1 MPAQGFLNSRDML
14 LPHFTALGAG
24 PIVLM
29 LHGAG
34 GNFRSFAPQVERLAR
49 AGYKAV
55 AWDMPGYGHSVPVE
69 PYGLKGLARS
79 AIALIEAL
87 LPADA
92 PAPKR
97 SVHLVGHGLGGMVAQ
112 ELIMRRPDLVRRLV
126 LVGSTSGPDSGW
138 AEDAVSQTL
147 LLDAAADADR
157 PQWAQT
163 VVAAQTGPQALAE
176 GVMLANH
183 CMAQVSPVTY
193 RHALQAQAAFD
204 RDAALSHIHVPT
216 LLIRGE
222 HDPLAPM
229 AALERM
235 AQRIHGGRWVQMPG
249 VGHWPQLESPE
260 AFEALLLDFLDEA
273 PVHWTH

>member
-1 MPAQGFLNSRDML
+1 ML

-34 GNFRSFAPQVERLAR
+34 GNFRSFAPQVERLAH

-69 PYGLKGLARS
+69 PYGLKGLALS
-79 AIALIEAL
+79 AMALIEAL

-97 SVHLVGHGLGGMVAQ
+97 AVHLVGHGLGGMVAQ
-112 ELIMRRPDLVRRLV
+112 ELIMRRPDLVRSLV
-126 LVGSTSGPDSGW
+126 LLGSTSGPASGW
-138 AEDAVSQTL
+138 AEDGARQTL
-147 LLDAAADADR
+147 LLGATSDADR
-157 PQWAQT
+157 QQWAQT
-163 VVAAQTGPQALAE
+163 VVDPQVGPLALSE
-176 GVMLANH
+176 GVQLARH

-193 RHALQAQAAFD
+193 RHALQVQAAFD

-216 LLIRGE
+216 LLITGE
-222 HDPLAPM
+222 HDRLAPV
-229 AALERM
+229 AAIERM
-235 AQRIHGGRWVQMPG
+235 AQRIQGSRWVQMPG

-260 AFEALLLDFLDEA
+260 AFEALLLDFLDEP

>member
-1 MPAQGFLNSRDML
+1 ML

-34 GNFRSFAPQVERLAR
+34 GNFRSFAPQVERLAH

-69 PYGLKGLARS
+69 PYGLKGLAHS

-92 PAPKR
+92 PAPER

-112 ELIMRRPDLVRRLV
+112 ELIMRRPDLVRSLV

-138 AEDAVSQTL
+138 ASDAERQTM
-147 LLDAAADADR
+147 LLDAAWDDH
-157 PQWAQT
+157 PQHWAQS
-163 VVAAQTGPQALAE
+163 VVDAQVGPLALAE
-176 GVMLANH
+176 GVMLASH

-193 RHALQAQAAFD
+193 RHALQAQAVFD
-204 RDAALSHIHVPT
+204 RDAALPLIHVPT
-216 LLIRGE
+216 LLITGE
-222 HDPLAPM
+222 HDRLAPV
-229 AALERM
+229 AAIERM
-235 AQRIHGGRWVQMPG
+235 ARRIQCCRWVQMPG
-249 VGHWPQLESPE
+249 VGHWLPLESPE
-260 AFEALLLDFLDEA
+260 AFDALLMDFLDEP

>member
-1 MPAQGFLNSRDML
+1 
-14 LPHFTALGAG
+14 
-24 PIVLM
+24 
-29 LHGAG
+29 
-34 GNFRSFAPQVERLAR
+34 
-49 AGYKAV
+49 
-55 AWDMPGYGHSVPVE
+55 
-69 PYGLKGLARS
+69 
-79 AIALIEAL
+79 
-87 LPADA
+87 
-92 PAPKR
+92 
-97 SVHLVGHGLGGMVAQ
+97 
-112 ELIMRRPDLVRRLV
+112 
-126 LVGSTSGPDSGW
+126 
-138 AEDAVSQTL
+138 
-147 LLDAAADADR
+147 
-157 PQWAQT
+157 

-176 GVMLANH
+176 GVMLARH